1 MNTHYELPSDSALI
15 ELFKT
20 IKTIAVIGLS
30 PKPYR
35 PSHYVAKHLLEFGFE
50 IIPVRPAVTEVLGLK
65 AYKSL
70 QDIPFPVDLVD
81 VFRASKYVTDITD
94 QCIDKK
100 VKAMWLQEGVVDE
113 VSAIIASNKNIL
125 TVMDKCIYK
134 EYMRL
139 MK

>member
-1 MNTHYELPSDSALI
+1 MNTRYVHPSDAVII

-35 PSHYVAKHLLEFGFE
+35 PSHYVAKHLREFGFE
-50 IIPVRPAVTEVLGLK
+50 VIPVRPAVTEVLGLK
-65 AYKSL
+65 AYKYL

-81 VFRASKYVTDITD
+81 VFRASKYVADITD

-113 VSAIIASNKNIL
+113 VSAIKASDKNII

-139 MK
+139 LK